1 MDYAFEVKNVSFAY
15 NRKRGYVVKDLN
27 LNIPKGSIFGLLGPS
42 GAGKSTT
49 QKILIKLLEN
59 YEGDVLY
66 FGTSLKS
73 LTNAYYEKIGVGFEM
88 PVHFNKLSGYENMKF
103 FASLYKTS
111 IDFEKL
117 MIRVGL
123 GDAMH
128 QQVGQYSKGM
138 KMRLNFV
145 KALLNNGDV
154 LFLDE
159 PTNGLD
165 PSNARILKDIIL
177 EEKTKGKTII
187 ITTHLMGD
195 VEELC
200 DDVAFIADGQLL
212 ETSSPKALKLKYGVR
227 ELKVEYVD
235 AKNELKTK
243 TFSLDDLATNQAFQ
257 DLIHQQ
263 TIVTMH
269 SQETSL
275 DKIFIKITGKDH
287 AKIV

>member
-1 MDYAFEVKNVSFAY
+1 MEYAFEINSLNFAY
-15 NRKRGYVVKDLN
+15 SSKRGNVLHDISLK
-27 LNIPKGSIFGLLGPS
+27 IPKGSIFGLLGPS

-49 QKILIKLLEN
+49 QKILIKLLN
-59 YEGDVLY
+59 DYQGDVRF
-66 FGTSLKS
+66 FGQSLNE
-73 LTNAYYEKIGVGFEM
+73 LGQAYYERIGVGFEM

-103 FASLYKTS
+103 FASLYQRH

-123 GDAMH
+123 GNAMH

-145 KALLNNGDV
+145 KALLNDGDV

-165 PSNARILKDIIL
+165 PANARILKDIIL
-177 EEKTKGKTII
+177 EEKAKGKTII

-200 DDVAFIADGQLL
+200 DEVAFIANGKLL
-212 ETSSPKALKLKYGVR
+212 ESSNPKALKLKYGVR
-227 ELKVEYVD
+227 EIKVEYQDKEGLKQHFFPIEKLASD
-235 AKNELKTK
+235 A
-243 TFSLDDLATNQAFQ
+243 FFQ
-257 DLIHQQ
+257 QLIQEDR
-263 TIVTMH
+263 IVTMH

-275 DKIFIKITGKDH
+275 DKIFILITGEDH
-287 AKIV
+287 A

>member
-1 MDYAFEVKNVSFAY
+1 MEYAFEINSLNFAY
-15 NRKRGYVVKDLN
+15 SSKRGNVLHDISLK
-27 LNIPKGSIFGLLGPS
+27 IPKGSIFGLLGPS

-49 QKILIKLLEN
+49 QKILIKLLN
-59 YEGDVLY
+59 DYQGDVRF
-66 FGTSLKS
+66 FGQSLNE
-73 LTNAYYEKIGVGFEM
+73 LGQAYYERIGVGFEM

-103 FASLYKTS
+103 FASLYQRH

-123 GDAMH
+123 GNAMH

-145 KALLNNGDV
+145 KALLNDGDV

-165 PSNARILKDIIL
+165 PANARILKDIIL
-177 EEKTKGKTII
+177 EEKAKDKTII

-200 DDVAFIADGQLL
+200 DEVAFIANGKLL
-212 ETSSPKALKLKYGVR
+212 ESSNPKALKLKYGVR
-227 ELKVEYVD
+227 EIKVEYQDKEGLKQHFFPMEKLASD
-235 AKNELKTK
+235 A
-243 TFSLDDLATNQAFQ
+243 FFQ
-257 DLIHQQ
+257 QLIQEDR
-263 TIVTMH
+263 IVTMH

-275 DKIFIKITGKDH
+275 DKIFILITGEDH
-287 AKIV
+287 A

>member
-1 MDYAFEVKNVSFAY
+1 MEYAFEINQLSFAY
-15 NRKRGYVVKDLN
+15 SSKRGNVLHDISLK
-27 LNIPKGSIFGLLGPS
+27 IPKGSIFGLLGPS

-49 QKILIKLLEN
+49 QKILIKLLTD
-59 YEGDVLY
+59 YQGDVRF
-66 FGTSLKS
+66 FGQPLNE
-73 LTNAYYEKIGVGFEM
+73 LGQAYYERIGVGFEM

-103 FASLYKTS
+103 FASLYQRHT
-111 IDFEKL
+111 DFEKL

-123 GDAMH
+123 GNAMH

-145 KALLNNGDV
+145 KALLNDGDV

-165 PSNARILKDIIL
+165 PANARILKDIIL
-177 EEKTKGKTII
+177 EEKAKGKTII

-200 DDVAFIADGQLL
+200 DEVAFIANGKLL
-212 ETSSPKALKLKYGVR
+212 EASNPKALKLKYGVR
-227 ELKVEYVD
+227 EIKVEYQE
-235 AKNELKTK
+235 KEGLKQHVFPMEK
-243 TFSLDDLATNQAFQ
+243 LATDTFFQ
-257 DLIHQQ
+257 QLIQEDR
-263 TIVTMH
+263 IVTMH

-275 DKIFIKITGKDH
+275 DKIFILITGEDH
-287 AKIV
+287 A

>member
-1 MDYAFEVKNVSFAY
+1 MEYAFEINSLNFAY
-15 NRKRGYVVKDLN
+15 SSKRGNVLHDISLK
-27 LNIPKGSIFGLLGPS
+27 IPKGSIFGLLGPS

-49 QKILIKLLEN
+49 QKILIKLLN
-59 YEGDVLY
+59 DYQGDVRF
-66 FGTSLKS
+66 FGQSLNE
-73 LTNAYYEKIGVGFEM
+73 LGQAYYERIGVGFEM

-103 FASLYKTS
+103 FASLYQRH

-123 GDAMH
+123 GNAMH

-145 KALLNNGDV
+145 KALLNDGDV

-165 PSNARILKDIIL
+165 PANARILKDIIL
-177 EEKTKGKTII
+177 EEKAKGKTII

-200 DDVAFIADGQLL
+200 DEVAFIANGKLL
-212 ETSSPKALKLKYGVR
+212 ESSNPKALKLKYGVR
-227 ELKVEYVD
+227 EIKVEYQEKEGLKQHVFPMEKLASD
-235 AKNELKTK
+235 A
-243 TFSLDDLATNQAFQ
+243 FFQ
-257 DLIHQQ
+257 QLIQEDR
-263 TIVTMH
+263 IVTMH

-275 DKIFIKITGKDH
+275 DKIFILITGEDH
-287 AKIV
+287 A